1 MIGSSPEASDASNS
15 EVDKINLQW
24 TDMVDPDSDFGN
36 ENIEGSGPN
45 ITRSIR

>member
-1 MIGSSPEASDASNS
+1 MIGRSLEASDASNL
-15 EVDKINLQW
+15 EVDEINLQW
-24 TDMVDPDSDFGN
+24 TKMVDPDSDFRN